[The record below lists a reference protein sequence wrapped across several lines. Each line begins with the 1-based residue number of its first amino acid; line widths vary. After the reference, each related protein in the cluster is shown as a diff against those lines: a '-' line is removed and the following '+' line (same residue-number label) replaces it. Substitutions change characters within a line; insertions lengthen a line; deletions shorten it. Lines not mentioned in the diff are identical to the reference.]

1 MPFLFVWFNK
11 CTDVKTSVNFTTFAQ
26 VQPIDMNEALFAEPS
41 ISQPLPHSIEAEQA
55 VIGGLML
62 KNDAFDSISE
72 VLAESDFYSKDHQLI
87 FSAMG
92 RLAADDQPFDP
103 ITLAESLQ
111 NSNELSSVGGAEYL
125 VDLASSTPS
134 SANIKAYTQI
144 VLERS
149 IVRQLI
155 GAASEIVRKGYNP
168 LGWDS
173 SKLLAEAESRLQEI
187 IENRP
192 KKGGFKEVNSLIK
205 EAVERLD
212 ELFNNDAEIT
222 GLSTGF
228 SDLDKMTSGWQKSD
242 LVIIAGR
249 PSMGKTAFAMNMV
262 EHATLHQDRPVLV
275 FSLEMPAN
283 QLIIRLLSS
292 IGKIDQTRMRSGNLV
307 EDDWPRLSSAAQRLK
322 DKPLFID
329 DSAGITP
336 LEMRNRIKQFTRERV
351 EQLRQDWH
359 KEHGANTPA
368 DTEALYAQAQPGMI
382 MVDYLQLMSGSNS
395 AEGRVQEISQ
405 ISRELKGLAREYEC
419 PMIAL
424 SQLSRNVEQR
434 PNKRPVNADLR
445 ESGAIEQD
453 ADIVSFIFRP
463 EYYGMTEWDDDEHT
477 PCEGQG
483 EFIVAKHRNG
493 GLDNIRLKFTGHLA
507 KFSDLEEGFSSEF
520 QSSMNADFPNDVFPD
535 QRIEPKDAFGDDGV
549 PF

>member
-1 MPFLFVWFNK
+1 
-11 CTDVKTSVNFTTFAQ
+11 
-26 VQPIDMNEALFAEPS
+26 MNEALFAEPS
-41 ISQPLPHSIEAEQA
+41 ASQPLPHSIEAEQA
-55 VIGGLML
+55 VLGGLML
-62 KNDAFDSISE
+62 KNDAFDSI
-72 VLAESDFYSKDHQLI
+72 AEILSDSDFYSKDHQLI
-87 FSAMG
+87 FNAMH
-92 RLAADDQPFDP
+92 RLAAEGQPFDP
-103 ITLAESLQ
+103 ITLSEFLQ
-111 NSNELSSVGGAEYL
+111 NNNELGAIGGAEYL
-125 VDLASSTPS
+125 VDLAHGAPS

-155 GAASEIVRKGYNP
+155 GAASEMVRKGYNP

-212 ELFNNDAEIT
+212 VLFKNDTDIT

-228 SDLDKMTSGWQKSD
+228 SDLDSMTSGWQKSD

-275 FSLEMPAN
+275 FSLEMPASS
-283 QLIIRLLSS
+283 LIMRMLSS
-292 IGKIDQTRMRSGNLV
+292 IGKIDATRMRSGNLV

-322 DKPLFID
+322 DRPLFID

-336 LEMRNRIKQFTRERV
+336 IEMRSRIKQFTRERV
-351 EQLRQDWH
+351 DQLRQKWQG
-359 KEHGANTPA
+359 EHGADTPP
-368 DTEALYAQAQPGMI
+368 DIEDLYEQAQPGMI
-382 MVDYLQLMSGSNS
+382 MVDYLQLMNGTNA

-405 ISRELKGLAREYEC
+405 ISRELKGLAREYNC
-419 PMIAL
+419 PVIAL

-445 ESGAIEQD
+445 LFIAMRSITR
-453 ADIVSFIFRP
+453 IV
-463 EYYGMTEWDDDEHT
+463 
-477 PCEGQG
+477 
-483 EFIVAKHRNG
+483 
-493 GLDNIRLKFTGHLA
+493 LIRALLK
-507 KFSDLEEGFSSEF
+507 S
-520 QSSMNADFPNDVFPD
+520 
-535 QRIEPKDAFGDDGV
+535 
-549 PF
+549 

>member
-1 MPFLFVWFNK
+1 MGK
-11 CTDVKTSVNFTTFAQ
+11 ISA
-26 VQPIDMNEALFAEPS
+26 MNEALFAEPTV
-41 ISQPLPHSIEAEQA
+41 SQPLPHSIEAEQA
-55 VIGGLML
+55 VLGGLML
-62 KNDAFDSISE
+62 KNDAFDSIAE
-72 VLAESDFYSKDHQLI
+72 VLADSDFYSTDHQLI
-87 FSAMG
+87 FNAMHSLSADG
-92 RLAADDQPFDP
+92 QPFDP
-103 ITLAESLQ
+103 ITLSEFLQ
-111 NSNELSSVGGAEYL
+111 NNNDLSAVGGAEYL
-125 VDLASSTPS
+125 VDLAHSTPS

-155 GAASEIVRKGYNP
+155 GAASDIVRKGYNP

-212 ELFNNDAEIT
+212 ELFKNDADIT

-228 SDLDKMTSGWQKSD
+228 SDLDQMTSGWQKSD
-242 LVIIAGR
+242 LIIIAGR
-249 PSMGKTAFAMNMV
+249 PSMGKTSFAMNMV

-275 FSLEMPAN
+275 FSLEMPASS
-283 QLIIRLLSS
+283 LVMRMLSS
-292 IGKIDQTRMRSGNLV
+292 IGKIDATRMRSGNLV

-322 DKPLFID
+322 DRPLFID

-351 EQLRQDWH
+351 DQLRQKWH
-359 KEHGANTPA
+359 QEHGADTPA
-368 DTEALYAQAQPGMI
+368 DTEALYEQAQPGMI
-382 MVDYLQLMSGSNS
+382 MVDYLQLMSGTNS

-453 ADIVSFIFRP
+453 ADVIAFIYR
-463 EYYGMTEWDDDEHT
+463 DEVYNEDSPDKGT
-477 PCEGQG
+477 AEIILGKQ
-483 EFIVAKHRNG
+483 RNG
-493 GLDNIRLKFTGHLA
+493 PIGTCRLMFMGKYTRFENLAGDHFADN
-507 KFSDLEEGFSSEF
+507 
-520 QSSMNADFPNDVFPD
+520 
-535 QRIEPKDAFGDDGV
+535 
-549 PF
+549 

>member
-1 MPFLFVWFNK
+1 
-11 CTDVKTSVNFTTFAQ
+11 
-26 VQPIDMNEALFAEPS
+26 MNEALFAEPT

-62 KNDAFDSISE
+62 KNDAFDSVSE
-72 VLAESDFYSKDHQLI
+72 ILSDRDFYNKDHQLI
-87 FSAMG
+87 FNAML
-92 RLAADDQPFDP
+92 RLAAEEQPFDP

-111 NSNELSSVGGAEYL
+111 NSNELTSVGGAEYL

-155 GAASEIVRKGYNP
+155 GAASDIVRKGYNP

-192 KKGGFKEVNSLIK
+192 KKGGFKEVNLLIK
-205 EAVERLD
+205 EAVDRLD
-212 ELFNNDAEIT
+212 ELFKNDTDIT

-228 SDLDKMTSGWQKSD
+228 SDLDKMTSGWQNSD

-262 EHATLHQDRPVLV
+262 EHATLSQDRPVLV

-283 QLIIRLLSS
+283 QLIIRMLSS

-351 EQLRQDWH
+351 DQLREEWRR
-359 KEHGANTPA
+359 EHGPDTPV
-368 DTEALYAQAQPGMI
+368 DLEALYEKAQPGMI
-382 MVDYLQLMSGSNS
+382 MVDYLQLMNGSNT
-395 AEGRVQEISQ
+395 AEGRVQDISQ
-405 ISRELKGLAREYEC
+405 NSREL
-419 PMIAL
+419 
-424 SQLSRNVEQR
+424 
-434 PNKRPVNADLR
+434 
-445 ESGAIEQD
+445 
-453 ADIVSFIFRP
+453 
-463 EYYGMTEWDDDEHT
+463 
-477 PCEGQG
+477 
-483 EFIVAKHRNG
+483 
-493 GLDNIRLKFTGHLA
+493 
-507 KFSDLEEGFSSEF
+507 
-520 QSSMNADFPNDVFPD
+520 
-535 QRIEPKDAFGDDGV
+535 
-549 PF
+549 

>member
-1 MPFLFVWFNK
+1 
-11 CTDVKTSVNFTTFAQ
+11 
-26 VQPIDMNEALFAEPS
+26 MNEALFAEPS
-41 ISQPLPHSIEAEQA
+41 ASQPLPHSIEAEQA
-55 VIGGLML
+55 VLGGLML
-62 KNDAFDSISE
+62 KNDAFDSI
-72 VLAESDFYSKDHQLI
+72 AEILSDSDFYSKDHQLI
-87 FSAMG
+87 FNAMH
-92 RLAADDQPFDP
+92 RLAAEGQPFDP
-103 ITLAESLQ
+103 ITLSEFLQ
-111 NSNELSSVGGAEYL
+111 NNNELGAIGGAEYL
-125 VDLASSTPS
+125 VDLAHGTPS

-155 GAASEIVRKGYNP
+155 GAASEMVRKGYNP

-212 ELFNNDAEIT
+212 VLFKNDTDIT

-228 SDLDKMTSGWQKSD
+228 SDLDSMTSGWQKSD

-275 FSLEMPAN
+275 FSLEMPASS
-283 QLIIRLLSS
+283 LIMRMLSS
-292 IGKIDQTRMRSGNLV
+292 IGKIDATRMRSGNLV

-322 DKPLFID
+322 DRPLFID

-336 LEMRNRIKQFTRERV
+336 IEMRSRIKQFTRERV
-351 EQLRQDWH
+351 DQLRQKWQG
-359 KEHGANTPA
+359 EHGADTPP
-368 DTEALYAQAQPGMI
+368 DIEDLYEQAQPGMI
-382 MVDYLQLMSGSNS
+382 MVDYLQLMNGTNS

-405 ISRELKGLAREYEC
+405 ISRELKGLAREYNC
-419 PMIAL
+419 PVIAL

-453 ADIVSFIFRP
+453 ADVIAFIYR
-463 EYYGMTEWDDDEHT
+463 DEVYNEDSPDKGT
-477 PCEGQG
+477 AEIIIGKQ
-483 EFIVAKHRNG
+483 RNG
-493 GLDNIRLKFTGHLA
+493 PIGTCRLIFMGKYTRFENLA
-507 KFSDLEEGFSSEF
+507 
-520 QSSMNADFPNDVFPD
+520 
-535 QRIEPKDAFGDDGV
+535 GDHFAGQ
-549 PF
+549 

>member
-1 MPFLFVWFNK
+1 
-11 CTDVKTSVNFTTFAQ
+11 
-26 VQPIDMNEALFAEPS
+26 MNEAIFAEPS
-41 ISQPLPHSIEAEQA
+41 ASQPLPHSIEAEQA
-55 VIGGLML
+55 VLGGLML
-62 KNDAFDSISE
+62 KNDAFDSI
-72 VLAESDFYSKDHQLI
+72 AELLSDSDFYSKDHQLI
-87 FSAMG
+87 FNAMH
-92 RLAADDQPFDP
+92 RLAAEGQPFDP
-103 ITLAESLQ
+103 ITLSEFLQ
-111 NSNELSSVGGAEYL
+111 NNNELGAIGGAEYL
-125 VDLASSTPS
+125 VDLAHGTPS

-155 GAASEIVRKGYNP
+155 GAASEMVRKGYNP

-212 ELFNNDAEIT
+212 ELFKNDTDIT

-228 SDLDKMTSGWQKSD
+228 SDLDSMTSGWQKSD

-275 FSLEMPAN
+275 FSLEMPASS
-283 QLIIRLLSS
+283 LIMRMLSS
-292 IGKIDQTRMRSGNLV
+292 IGKIDATRMRSGNLV

-322 DKPLFID
+322 DRPLFID

-336 LEMRNRIKQFTRERV
+336 IEMRSRIKQFTRERV
-351 EQLRQDWH
+351 DQLRQKWQG
-359 KEHGANTPA
+359 EHGADTPP
-368 DTEALYAQAQPGMI
+368 DIEDLYEQAQPGMI
-382 MVDYLQLMSGSNS
+382 MVDYLQLMNGTNS

-405 ISRELKGLAREYEC
+405 ISRELKGLAREYNC
-419 PMIAL
+419 PVIAL

-453 ADIVSFIFRP
+453 ADVIAFIYR
-463 EYYGMTEWDDDEHT
+463 DEVYNEDSPDKGT
-477 PCEGQG
+477 AEIIIGKQ
-483 EFIVAKHRNG
+483 RNG
-493 GLDNIRLKFTGHLA
+493 PIGTCRLIFMGKYTRFENLA
-507 KFSDLEEGFSSEF
+507 
-520 QSSMNADFPNDVFPD
+520 
-535 QRIEPKDAFGDDGV
+535 GDHFAGQ
-549 PF
+549 